1 MIQAPHKVRH
11 FIWKACRDILPTKK
25 NLVQRKVL
33 HDDRCNECHEE
44 AKTLVHLF
52 WSCSRARKVWSCT
65 KIHFGIAPVKIHSC
79 FDLMWHMIMEGNYD
93 ESKVALVATIARA
106 IWVIEMRCVIG
117 EKEIGL

>member
-1 MIQAPHKVRH
+1 M
-11 FIWKACRDILPTKK
+11 
-25 NLVQRKVL
+25 
-33 HDDRCNECHEE
+33 
-44 AKTLVHLF
+44 
-52 WSCSRARKVWSCT
+52 
-65 KIHFGIAPVKIHSC
+65 KIHSC